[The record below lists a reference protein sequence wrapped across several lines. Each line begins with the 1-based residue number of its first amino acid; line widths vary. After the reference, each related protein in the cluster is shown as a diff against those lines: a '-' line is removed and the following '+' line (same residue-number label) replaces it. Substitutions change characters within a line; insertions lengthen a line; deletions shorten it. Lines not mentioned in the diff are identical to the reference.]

1 MKNIFTP
8 RFVFATSAVLIAGIS
23 RLFPHID
30 NVTPVFAIALFGGAT
45 LSDKRLAFAI
55 PLLAMFLSDLLL
67 GFHSTIIYV
76 YVSFIIISAIGIL
89 IRNSVKPYTVLI
101 ASLISSTLFF
111 LISNFGYWA
120 QINFAGGFAG
130 LIKAYTDGL
139 PFFRT
144 PLLGDLVFNTVLF
157 GGFYLASLRFP
168 KLAKL

>member
-8 RFVFATSAVLIAGIS
+8 RFIFATSAVLIACIS

-45 LSDKRLAFAI
+45 LSDKRLAFVI
-55 PLLAMFLSDLLL
+55 PLLAMFLSDLFL
-67 GFHSTIIYV
+67 GFHNTMIYV

-89 IRNSVKPYTVLI
+89 IRNSVKPHIVLI

-111 LISNFGYWA
+111 LISNFGVWA
-120 QINFAGGFAG
+120 SGGCVGGFAG
-130 LIKAYTDGL
+130 MITTYELGL

-157 GGFYLASLRFP
+157 GGFYLAALRFP

>member
-1 MKNIFTP
+1 MKALFTP
-8 RFVFATSAVLIAGIS
+8 RFLFVVSAIAIAALS
-23 RLFPHID
+23 RLVPHVD

-45 LSDKRLAFAI
+45 LSDKRMAFII
-55 PLLAMFLSDLLL
+55 PLLAMFISDCII
-67 GFHSTIIYV
+67 GFHSTLIYV
-76 YVSFIIISAIGIL
+76 YVSFVLISAIGL
-89 IRNSVKPYTVLI
+89 IIRSNVKPHTVVI
-101 ASLISSTLFF
+101 ASLVSSTLFF

-130 LIKAYTDGL
+130 LLKVYMDGL

-157 GGFYLASLRFP
+157 GGFYLASLKFP